1 MINKLAKNWWLLLIA
16 GLVYIG
22 LGFLVWQY
30 PGETILF
37 ATIYIGIALLVSGLS
52 MSVLAIGERN
62 GMSNWGWYLATGL
75 IDVLVGAVF
84 IFNPIGSAITLMLVI
99 GIWFMFRGIIEF
111 VNSFDL
117 KSKGVGNWWLNL
129 IGGLAIA
136 LFGFVIIGRPLAGSL
151 AIVTLI
157 SFAFWIKGTILL
169 VMAFGIK
176 RLRHELKEAA
186 ESTADQLQDTAE

>member
-16 GLVYIG
+16 GFVYIA

-37 ATIYIGIALLVSGLS
+37 ATVYIGIALLISGLS
-52 MSVLAIGERN
+52 MSVLAIGERD
-62 GMSNWGWYLATGL
+62 GISNWGWYLATGL
-75 IDVLVGAVF
+75 IDVLLGGVF
-84 IFNPIGSAITLMLVI
+84 IFNPIGSAITLMLLI

-117 KSKGVGNWWLNL
+117 KSKGVAYWWLNL

-136 LFGFVIIGRPLAGSL
+136 IFGFIIIGRPLAGSL

-157 SFAFWIKGTILL
+157 SLAFWIKGTI
-169 VMAFGIK
+169 VVIMALGIK
-176 RLRHELKEAA
+176 RLQHKLKEAA
-186 ESTADQLQDTAE
+186 SL